1 MAGCQSIVRFAGL
14 LVVLLGMATASG
26 AAAGTS
32 HDTILV
38 DDYIDRHPE
47 QQALMADFMG
57 RVQAPA
63 LPLTSPPRSTI
74 RIAVIYPALQA
85 SDYWQRSLDA
95 LEARLRALGLP
106 YRLKVYL
113 SRPTVDVDLQA
124 RQLAMALQWRPD
136 YLVFTLDSV
145 PQLHMIERV
154 LALGR
159 PRLILQNITTPL
171 ADWES
176 DPPFLYVGFDHV
188 QGTRLIADWM
198 LERAGYRGKYMTLH
212 FSSGYV
218 SRMRGGTF
226 SRMAARY
233 PELEEVAS
241 YHTDGDPEQAYRA
254 TLQTLEAHPDLK
266 MIFAG
271 STDVALAA
279 LRALRETDRMD
290 VLLNGWGGGA
300 AELAALK
307 DGGLDV
313 TAMRIN
319 DDNGVAMAE
328 AMRMVLLGQASR
340 VPRIFAG
347 DIALVT
353 RDTPAEE
360 IAELERRA
368 FRLSGVPDAERE
380 EP

>member
-1 MAGCQSIVRFAGL
+1 MAGCQSIARFAVQ
-14 LVVLLGMATASG
+14 LVVLWMVVMPGESAR
-26 AAAGTS
+26 AAN
-32 HDTILV
+32 DFIRI
-38 DDYIDRHPE
+38 DDYLQRHPE
-47 QQALMADFMG
+47 QPALMADFNA

-63 LPLTSPPRSTI
+63 LPLTAPPRREI

-85 SDYWQRSLDA
+85 SDYWRRSLA
-95 LEARLRALGLP
+95 SMEARLRALRLP
-106 YRLKVYL
+106 YQLKIYL

-124 RQLAMALQWRPD
+124 RQLNMALQWRPD
-136 YLVFTLDSV
+136 YLIFTLDTV
-145 PQLHMIERV
+145 PHLRMIERV

-171 ADWES
+171 ADWE
-176 DPPFLYVGFDHV
+176 DDQPFLYVGFDHV

-218 SRMRGGTF
+218 SRMRDGTF
-226 SRMAARY
+226 NAMAARH
-233 PELEEVAS
+233 PELEEVES
-241 YHTDGDPEQAYRA
+241 YDTDGDPEKAYRA
-254 TLQTLEAHPDLK
+254 TLQTLQEHPDLK

-271 STDVALAA
+271 STDLALAA

-300 AELAALK
+300 AELEALQ

-328 AMRMVLLGQASR
+328 AMRLVMLDQQAR
-340 VPRIFAG
+340 VPAIFAG

-353 RDTPAEE
+353 RDTPPER
-360 IAELERRA
+360 IDELKRRA
-368 FRLSGVPDAERE
+368 FRLSEPPDDG
-380 EP
+380 